1 MDLPVTHSW
10 VTSTLCPPP
19 HPRSSFAGCGG
30 GGLSAGLLA
39 PSHCDAA
46 FPMFFLFLSFLKV
59 SLKYRLYTTLRD
71 FLLYDNV
78 IRLHTHSQTVWL
90 VLALTVE
97 AKPCVCPAGC
107 W

>member
-1 MDLPVTHSW
+1 
-10 VTSTLCPPP
+10 
-19 HPRSSFAGCGG
+19 
-30 GGLSAGLLA
+30 
-39 PSHCDAA
+39 
-46 FPMFFLFLSFLKV
+46 MFFLFLSFLKV
-59 SLKYRLYTTLRD
+59 SLKYCLYTTLRD

-97 AKPCVCPAGC
+97 AKPCFCPAGC